1 MTALINKLA
10 EVSFGLDSSSEP
22 ALLAIGVVLVA
33 RYFFRQPHDL
43 EPAEEIPAEH
53 FSAAFWWYLG
63 ANACIGA
70 SLADFA
76 LIGFHLQKIAAVAK
90 DLIPT
95 SFDSPTQL
103 WRGPLATP

>member
-43 EPAEEIPAEH
+43 EPTEEIRAEH

-63 ANACIGA
+63 ANAFIGA

-76 LIGFHLQKIAAVAK
+76 LIEFHLQKDSSSRK
-90 DLIPT
+90 R
-95 SFDSPTQL
+95 FDPNFI
-103 WRGPLATP
+103 

>member
-43 EPAEEIPAEH
+43 RPAEEIRAEH
-53 FSAAFWWYLG
+53 FFSPLSNLRQG
-63 ANACIGA
+63 SG
-70 SLADFA
+70 SPRRADVTA
-76 LIGFHLQKIAAVAK
+76 KIC
-90 DLIPT
+90 
-95 SFDSPTQL
+95 
-103 WRGPLATP
+103 G